1 MHERQ
6 TKKEMAVLK
15 SGQPLSAYLDQ
26 SFSCSCGRQHYAPL
40 KQVYIGAGALERLPD
55 ILDSMGLNHPFLIA
69 DKITYQ
75 IAGEKCAA
83 ALERAGSAYKIVQL
97 QHIEFDE
104 ATLGELLLEMPKE
117 CDVCVAVG
125 AGSIN
130 DMTRL
135 FSYKVGRPFITVA
148 TAAPMDGFA
157 SSIAAVYC
165 NKMKKTFD
173 AQPPVAI
180 LGDTDVL
187 KNAPYRMIT
196 AGLGDLLGKVT
207 CLCDWKLSR
216 LINGEHYCEEI
227 VEMVET
233 CAEHVLANAEK
244 ARNREGA
251 IIEDIMEGLVLAGV
265 SMSLYGNSRPAS
277 GCEHHISHYWEM
289 TFEQKGKGAVLHG
302 TQVGIGTVLILKL
315 VEKLLKTPV
324 DFEAARKSAQE
335 YDATC
340 WEEKIK
346 EAYGAASDG
355 IIQLERTAKKNEPSG
370 RRLRIDAIET
380 NWEEIRTIL
389 AGLPAADYV
398 AGILRTLESPCSPC
412 EIGVD
417 AAMLRRTLLYCKE
430 VRNRY
435 TILQLLWDLDLLETL
450 TEEVIDEV
458 YSCEYKG

>member
-1 MHERQ
+1 MHRKQ
-6 TKKEMAVLK
+6 TKEELAVLK
-15 SGQPLSAYLDQ
+15 SGLPLSTYLDQ
-26 SFSCSCGRQHYAPL
+26 TFSCTCGRQHYAPL
-40 KQVYIGAGALERLPD
+40 KQVYIGADALERLLD
-55 ILDSMGLNHPFLIA
+55 ILGSMGLAHPFLIA
-69 DKITYQ
+69 DRITYQ

-83 ALERAGSAYKIVQL
+83 ALERAGIAYKIVQL

-135 FSYKVGRPFITVA
+135 FSYKVDRPFITVA

-187 KNAPYRMIT
+187 KNAPYRMIA

-227 VEMVET
+227 VEMVES

-244 ARNREGA
+244 ARNREEA

-265 SMSLYGNSRPAS
+265 AMSLYGNSRPAS

-289 TFEQKGKGAVLHG
+289 LFPQKGISPSLHG

-315 VEKLLKTPV
+315 AEKFLGLSV
-324 DFEAARKSAQE
+324 DFDAARSAALR
-335 YDATC
+335 YDPRC
-340 WEEKIK
+340 WEQQMRS
-346 EAYGAASDG
+346 AYGTAAEG
-355 IIQLERTAKKNEPSG
+355 IIRIEEAEKKNETAH
-370 RRLRIDAIET
+370 RLMRIARIEE
-380 NWEEIRTIL
+380 NWAEICGIL
-389 AGLPAADYV
+389 AELPPAGAVAETLQGLGA
-398 AGILRTLESPCSPC
+398 PCMPK

-417 AAMLRRTLLYCKE
+417 AALLRDTLLHCKE
-430 VRNRY
+430 VRSRY
-435 TILQLLWDLDLLETL
+435 TFLQMLWDLDLLDTL
-450 TEEVIDEV
+450 VEEIVEEL
-458 YSCEYKG
+458 YGSKGER

>member
-1 MHERQ
+1 MHQKQ
-6 TKKEMAVLK
+6 TKEELAMLK
-15 SGQPLSAYLDQ
+15 SGLPLSTYLDQ
-26 SFSCSCGRQHYAPL
+26 TFSCSCGRQHYAPL

-55 ILDSMGLNHPFLIA
+55 ILDSMGLDHPFLIA
-69 DKITYQ
+69 DRITYQ
-75 IAGEKCAA
+75 IAGEKCTT
-83 ALERAGSAYKIVQL
+83 ALERAGIAYKIVQL

-117 CDVCVAVG
+117 SNVCVAVG

-135 FSYKVGRPFITVA
+135 FSYKVDRPFITVA

-173 AQPPVAI
+173 AQTPVAI

-187 KNAPYRMIT
+187 KNAPYRMIA

-227 VEMVET
+227 VEMVES

-244 ARNREGA
+244 ARNREEA

-289 TFEQKGKGAVLHG
+289 TFEQQGKGAVLHG

-315 VEKLLKTPV
+315 VEKLLKMTV
-324 DFEAARKSAQE
+324 DFEHARKSARE
-335 YDATC
+335 YDSTC
-340 WEEKIK
+340 WEEEIK
-346 EAYGAASDG
+346 EAYGAAADG
-355 IIQLERTAKKNEPSG
+355 IIQLERTAKKNETSG
-370 RRLRIDAIET
+370 RCLRIDAIEA
-380 NWEEIRTIL
+380 NWEEIRTLL
-389 AGLPAADYV
+389 AALPDADYV

-417 AAMLRRTLLYCKE
+417 AAMLQRTLLYCKE

-435 TILQLLWDLDLLETL
+435 TILQLLWDLGLLETL